1 MGLIKGFKLI
11 AQREGAISTMG
22 IRIMK
27 ALAILGVV
35 GVVGVIALGAA
46 AQGTSGSEQT
56 AKELECNAQAD
67 AQDFGI
73 HEYQRHRFVIR
84 CVAGLPQLGS

>member
-1 MGLIKGFKLI
+1 
-11 AQREGAISTMG
+11 
-22 IRIMK
+22 MK
-27 ALAILGVV
+27 AIAILGVV
-35 GVVGVIALGAA
+35 GLAGVVALGAA

-67 AQDFGI
+67 AQNFGI
-73 HEYQRHRFVIR
+73 HEYKRHRFVIR

>member
-1 MGLIKGFKLI
+1 
-11 AQREGAISTMG
+11 
-22 IRIMK
+22 MK
-27 ALAILGVV
+27 AIAILGVAGLV
-35 GVVGVIALGAA
+35 GVVALGAA
-46 AQGTSGSEQT
+46 AQGTSGPEQA
-56 AKELECNAQAD
+56 AKELDCNAQAD